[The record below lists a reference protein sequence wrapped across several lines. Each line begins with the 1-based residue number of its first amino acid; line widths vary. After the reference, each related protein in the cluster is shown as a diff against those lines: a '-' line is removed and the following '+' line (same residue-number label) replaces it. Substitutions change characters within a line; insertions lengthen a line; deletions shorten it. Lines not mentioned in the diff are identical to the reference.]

1 MELAE
6 VRQFFAEEIA
16 AVSNIQTK
24 GLANAFAKVPRE
36 HFLGPGPWQI
46 MSPDNGMGGGGDYR
60 PTADADP
67 RHVYHNVLLAIDAD
81 RKLNNGAP
89 SSLASW
95 LDALELKEGD
105 EVLHVGCGV
114 GYYTAIIAEVVG
126 AGGHVIGVE
135 IDKTLASRARE
146 NLAYLDQVE
155 VLPADGGEYSSKPVD
170 AIFIN
175 AGATHVR
182 SVWIDS
188 LKSGGRLLLPLTF
201 AASPEATGM
210 GFMLKVSRR
219 KEGYAAQFLS
229 PVMIYPCIGSR
240 DEDSNRLLREAM
252 QRGTWTTVQSLRRE
266 RHEASETCWLHGE
279 EFCLSSLPVGET
291 DSLS

>member
-6 VRQFFAEEIA
+6 IRQFFAEEIA

-24 GLANAFAKVPRE
+24 ELVAAFAKVPRE

-46 MSPDNGMGGGGDYR
+46 MSPDSMGGGSYH

-67 RHVYHNVLLAIDAD
+67 RHVYHNVLLAIDVD

-95 LDALELKEGD
+95 LDALELKKGEK
-105 EVLHVGCGV
+105 VLHVGCGV

-126 AGGHVIGVE
+126 SSGHVIGVE
-135 IDKTLASRARE
+135 VDPALAARSRE
-146 NLAYLDQVE
+146 NLAYLDHVE
-155 VLPADGGEYSSKPVD
+155 VMQADGGDYRCKPVD

-175 AGATHVR
+175 AGVTHPR
-182 SVWIDS
+182 SVWLDC
-188 LKSGGRLLLPLTF
+188 LEPGGRLLLPLTF

-219 KEGYAAQFLS
+219 EKDYAARFLS

-240 DEDSNRLLREAM
+240 DEDANNHLREAM
-252 QRGTWTTVQSLRRE
+252 QRGTWMTVQSLRSDP
-266 RHEASETCWLHGE
+266 HEVSETCWLHNE
-279 EFCLSSLPVGET
+279 EACLSTLPVGEAA
-291 DSLS
+291 

>member
-16 AVSNIQTK
+16 AVSNIQTER
-24 GLANAFAKVPRE
+24 LVTAFGKVPRE

-46 MSPDNGMGGGGDYR
+46 MNPDSMGGGGNYR

-95 LDALELKEGD
+95 LDALELEEGD

-126 AGGHVIGVE
+126 TSGHVTGVE
-135 IDKTLASRARE
+135 IDPTLAARARE
-146 NLAYLDQVE
+146 NLAYFDQVD
-155 VLPADGGEYSSKPVD
+155 VVPADGGEYESKPVD
-170 AIFIN
+170 AIFVN
-175 AGATHVR
+175 AGATRVR
-182 SVWIDS
+182 SVWLDG
-188 LKSGGRLLLPLTF
+188 LKSRGRLSLPLTF
-201 AASPEATGM
+201 AANPEATGM
-210 GFMLKVSRR
+210 GFMLKVSREEE
-219 KEGYAAQFLS
+219 KYEAQFLS
-229 PVMIYPCIGSR
+229 PVMIFPCIGSR
-240 DEDSNRLLREAM
+240 DEDSNRRLRETM

-266 RHEASETCWLHGE
+266 PHEASDTCWLHDE
-279 EFCLSSLPVGET
+279 ESCLSTLPIGE
-291 DSLS
+291 SA